1 MYAEVPEK
9 YLDPLLNQIM
19 KDPVKLPKSDVVID
33 RVTIIKHL
41 LNNKTDP
48 FTRDPLQEEDLIA
61 LPELKAEIEEFV

>member
-1 MYAEVPEK
+1 
-9 YLDPLLNQIM
+9 M

-48 FTRDPLQEEDLIA
+48 FTRDPLQEGDLIA
-61 LPELKAEIEEFV
+61 LPELKAEIAEFVLQ